1 MRSIR
6 NNRGSTT
13 VLAVVICLSII
24 LIMCVIFEYMQMV
37 IITTGIRNAVQSAA
51 ISAVTANYDEA
62 YSQLREGYSGGY
74 IYGDTGFAESIDA
87 GDIYGRLDG
96 LLGLTQE
103 GEQHVKYTPA
113 GVREYTITDM
123 QIEFENPL
131 LAQGNAEQ
139 NLNAAVHIRVEI
151 PVRYGGK
158 ELLPI
163 KLNMKIQASYMP
175 KF

>member
-1 MRSIR
+1 M
-6 NNRGSTT
+6 
-13 VLAVVICLSII
+13 
-24 LIMCVIFEYMQMV
+24 
-37 IITTGIRNAVQSAA
+37 
-51 ISAVTANYDEA
+51 
-62 YSQLREGYSGGY
+62 
-74 IYGDTGFAESIDA
+74 
-87 GDIYGRLDG
+87 
-96 LLGLTQE
+96 
-103 GEQHVKYTPA
+103 KYTPA